1 MILVEQTPVPVSALP
16 IAAFRDHLRLGT
28 GFADDAAQDAVLES
42 MLRSALS
49 TIETRTGKTILRRTF
64 IWQLTAWRGLRQEEL
79 PTAPVTAILGIDVIE
94 PDGSVTS
101 IDPARYSLVQDSHRP
116 TISAR
121 GLSLP
126 TVPVAGR
133 LEIRFEAGFAP
144 DWPAVPNDLKQAVFI
159 LAADYYE
166 TRGGAGTS
174 GVPPRVL
181 ELLAPYR
188 PLRLFGRRL

>member
-1 MILVEQTPVPVSALP
+1 MILVEETPVPVSALP
-16 IAAFRDHLRLGT
+16 IAAFREHLRLGT
-28 GFADDAAQDAVLES
+28 GFPDDTAQDTLLEN

-49 TIETRTGKTILRRTF
+49 TIETRIGKAILRRRF

-79 PTAPVTAILGIDVIE
+79 PTAPVTAILEVEVIE
-94 PDGSVTS
+94 PDGTVTLLKP
-101 IDPARYSLVQDSHRP
+101 DRYVLVQDAHRP
-116 TISAR
+116 AISAR

-126 TVPVAGR
+126 TVPVGGR

-166 TRGGAGTS
+166 TRGGAGSS
-174 GVPPRVL
+174 GIPARVA

-188 PLRLFGRRL
+188 PLRLFGRRT